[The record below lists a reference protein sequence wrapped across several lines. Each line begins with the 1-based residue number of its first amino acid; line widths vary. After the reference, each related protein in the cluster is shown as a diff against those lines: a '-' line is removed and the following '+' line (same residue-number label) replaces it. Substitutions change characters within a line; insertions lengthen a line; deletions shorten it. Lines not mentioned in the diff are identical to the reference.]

1 MRRIGSE
8 LKRANGNKLDREISS
23 VSVCM
28 ENWRQMRREG
38 LKFVA
43 SATIAST
50 TVANCFGFRDRKG
63 ERRVVL
69 QVLRAAKFSLNLE
82 KLVALRRKQAKT

>member
-1 MRRIGSE
+1 M
-8 LKRANGNKLDREISS
+8 
-23 VSVCM
+23 
-28 ENWRQMRREG
+28 
-38 LKFVA
+38 A